1 MILRNCRLL
10 PELCEGFEEE
20 FADIRIEKKKIA
32 EILPAGGE
40 YSGERVIDVEGKTV
54 IPGMYNCHVHMGLVQ
69 NSFTK
74 LNELTHDQYI
84 YHSINYAQELL
95 SYGFTTIRDCGGVD
109 LVNIQVRD
117 AINAGLIQGPNVLAC
132 GNIITPDFAGSA
144 FIPFYTASAR
154 HGRPFRGEQDAL
166 PFVRD
171 YVSKGADF
179 IKLTTTSNK
188 ATVKKSVDQVGKF
201 LFTPEEILAIR
212 AATNKEEVPLA
223 CHSTCPESH
232 EAVIAAEAD
241 TLEHGLYMTQEN
253 VDQIVA
259 HGCKTA
265 YIPTLAVSY
274 VGFKQGW
281 PTYDDTHNGAG
292 NAVRMCH
299 DAGVLVGF
307 GTDDFQKDFRKFPAV
322 EFVSRSEFGIPNIDI
337 IKQATVNSAK
347 AMGLDKKKGAIAV
360 GKIADLAVFGGK
372 PDEDL
377 MAFNEKAAYVIKN
390 GNLVVEH
397 GIVRSEGVK

>member
-1 MILRNCRLL
+1 MILKNARLI
-10 PELCEGFEEE
+10 PELCEGFEQE

-32 EILPAGGE
+32 EILPAGGD
-40 YSGERVIDVEGKTV
+40 YAGEEVIDLAGKTV
-54 IPGMYNCHVHMGLVQ
+54 IPGMYNCHVHMGLIQ
-69 NSFTK
+69 NNFTV
-74 LNELTHDQYI
+74 LNSWGHDEYI
-84 YHSINYAQELL
+84 FRSINYAQEML
-95 SYGFTTIRDCGGVD
+95 SYGFTTIRDCGAVD
-109 LVNIQVRD
+109 CMNIAIRD
-117 AINAGLIQGPNVLAC
+117 AINSKIIQGPNVLAC
-132 GNIITPDFAGSA
+132 GTIFTPSFAGQA
-144 FIPFYTASAR
+144 YIPFYSSSER
-154 HGRPFRGEQDAL
+154 HGDPVRGVDDIQ
-166 PFVRD
+166 PKVRAR
-171 YVSKGADF
+171 VAQGADF

-188 ATVKKSVDQVGKF
+188 ATIKQSVDQVGKF
-201 LFTPEEILAIR
+201 LYTPEEIKAFR
-212 AATNKEEVPLA
+212 AACDKEEVPLA

-232 EAVIAAEAD
+232 DAVIEAEAN

-253 VDQIVA
+253 VDKIVA
-259 HGCKTA
+259 KGFKTA

-322 EFVSRSEFGIPNIDI
+322 EFVARSEFGISNIDI

-347 AMGLDKKKGAIAV
+347 AMGQDKKKGLIKA
-360 GKIADLAVFGGK
+360 GNIADLAVFDGR

-377 MAFNEKAAYVIKN
+377 MAFNEKAAYVIKD
-390 GNLVVEH
+390 GNVVVEH
-397 GIVRSEGVK
+397 GVVRNAGLK